1 MYVKTVTKSDMPPKT
16 LAGRAVPE
24 VRPHPLIYVALG
36 VYAVLLALTVHHHEP
51 WADEAHSWLLA
62 RDASLGQLWGHLLHY
77 EGTPGLWQTLLHA
90 LIRLGLPYPAFGFV
104 SGVLGL
110 AAAYLVFRFAPFPL
124 FIRVLL
130 PFTYYLFYQY
140 AIIARSYALIA
151 PLLFA
156 IAVIY
161 PHATRRL
168 AWMTALL
175 CLLAAVSVH
184 GFIMSACIWVT
195 AYGISRHPES
205 RVPAGKLVV
214 AGLIYWS
221 VLIFFLVCAWPAR
234 DVAFAEH
241 RGLANLH
248 LLPAVVKAGL
258 AGAFTGNWITAL
270 VLIAL
275 SAPLL
280 WRGGEWLFFLAVTV
294 AFCLFGT
301 IVYAQLWHFGMLFLA
316 WLFAIWISAYKTR
329 VTAPT
334 LLALIAAIGFQCYWT
349 AAAVRYDWT
358 HPYSGSLAA
367 AQYFRQNGL
376 PSGGLYA
383 VGYSTTAVQPYFP
396 ANIYSD
402 FHEGYWDWSKAN
414 TADDPAALFASGRRD
429 LVLVGYKNL
438 QEKQRWAN
446 LLGLLGYG
454 PFQHFDGGTFWQ
466 TRVFELESYDLYRKT
481 SNPSATSSVNVAD
494 PAQAAQLLSG
504 FYDIEGGKSRWTAKT
519 FSVLLKAPPGSD
531 QNGAELALQ
540 LYIPDVQIRD
550 LGPMTLSAE
559 VDGRQLPARTF
570 SQSNK
575 YTYSARVPAEA
586 LRSGFA
592 VVNFRLDK
600 STIGLNGDARDLG
613 VVVSEVSFDPLSP
626 AR

>member
-1 MYVKTVTKSDMPPKT
+1 MYVKTVTKSDMPPT
-16 LAGRAVPE
+16 GLAGRAVAE

-36 VYAVLLALTVHHHEP
+36 VYAVLVALTVRHHEP

-62 RDASLGQLWGHLLHY
+62 RDASLTWLWGHLLHY

-90 LIRLGLPYPAFGFV
+90 LIRLGLPYSAFGFV
-104 SGVLGL
+104 SGALGL
-110 AAAYLVFRFAPFPL
+110 VAAYLVLRYAPFPL
-124 FIRVLL
+124 FIRALL

-140 AIIARSYALIA
+140 AVIARSYVLIA

-156 IAVIY
+156 IAALY
-161 PHATRRL
+161 PQATRRL
-168 AWMTALL
+168 AWMTVLL
-175 CLLAAVSVH
+175 CLLAGVSVH
-184 GFIMSACIWVT
+184 GFIISACIWLLL
-195 AYGISRHPES
+195 YGLGRHSAPQAS
-205 RVPAGKLVV
+205 GWKLLI

-221 VLIFFLVCAWPAR
+221 VLIFLLVCAWPAK

-248 LLPAVVKAGL
+248 FLPEVVKAGL
-258 AGAFTGNWITAL
+258 GGAFTGYWITAL

-280 WRGGEWLFFLAVTV
+280 WRGGGWLFFVAVTV

-301 IVYAQLWHFGMLFLA
+301 IVYAQLWHFGVLFLA

-334 LLALIAAIGFQCYWT
+334 ILALIAAIGFQCYWT
-349 AAAVRYDWT
+349 ALAVRYDWT
-358 HPYSGSLAA
+358 HPYSGSMAA
-367 AQYFRQNGL
+367 AQYFHRNGL

-383 VGYSTTAVQPYFP
+383 IGYSTTAVQPYFP
-396 ANIYSD
+396 TNIYSD
-402 FHEGYWDWSKAN
+402 FRSGYWDWSKAN
-414 TADDPAALFASGRRD
+414 TADDPAALFASGRRGM
-429 LVLVGYKNL
+429 VFVGYKNV

-481 SNPSATSSVNVAD
+481 SNPSVASRVNMAD

-519 FSVLLKAPPGSD
+519 FSVLLKVPPGSD
-531 QNGAELALQ
+531 QNGADLALK
-540 LYIPDVQIRD
+540 LYFPDIQIRN
-550 LGPMTLSAE
+550 LGPITLSAE
-559 VDGRQLPARTF
+559 VDGHQLPAHTF
-570 SQSNK
+570 PQSNE
-575 YTYSARVPAEA
+575 YTYSAHVPAEA

-600 STIGLNGDARDLG
+600 SATGLNGDARDLG
-613 VVVSEVSFDPLSP
+613 VVVSEVSLDPLSP
-626 AR
+626 GR